1 MVNCDTCPRP
11 TAGNQLCVSQACPS
25 QGACPESVKCGSG
38 HGAKLGGEPVY
49 KKYDNFPNEHLPPNP
64 LPADFRFYT
73 GKRCPECVWNALRKD
88 GYVSTFAFDK
98 ITQERTPAVFGM
110 LQRNQNRD
118 VRHLFQ
124 QAGGSVGCSPHANR
138 YTGPMLE
145 HTASAFDA
153 YPDVPLFGHV
163 HTVAAGAS

>member
-1 MVNCDTCPRP
+1 
-11 TAGNQLCVSQACPS
+11 
-25 QGACPESVKCGSG
+25 VKCGSG